1 MFRGLKYMED
11 TQITIS
17 QIEAMI
23 NHLPTGLFLVAIIA
37 LTAYLIAIICSAAA
51 FFVYVIDV
59 PPLMVIKYSY
69 ANAYSK
75 VLSDKLNLLGQFVM
89 WVLVFIPICIM
100 LVPINLFYLIC
111 CLIGTIGKFLFCKR
125 K

>member
-1 MFRGLKYMED
+1 MED

-23 NHLPTGLFLVAIIA
+23 NQLPTELFLVVSIV
-37 LTAYLIAIICSAAA
+37 LTAYLLVIVCSAAA
-51 FFVYVIDV
+51 FFVDVMDV

-75 VLSDKLNLLGQFVM
+75 VMSDKLNLLGQFVM
-89 WVLVFIPICIM
+89 WVLVFIPVCIV
-100 LVPINLFYLIC
+100 LIPINLLYLIC

>member
-1 MFRGLKYMED
+1 MED

-23 NHLPTGLFLVAIIA
+23 NQIPTGLFLVGIIA
-37 LTAYLIAIICSAAA
+37 LTAYLLAIICSAAA
-51 FFVYVIDV
+51 FFVSVMDV

-69 ANAYSK
+69 ANAYNK

-89 WVLVFIPICIM
+89 WILVFIPVCIM
-100 LVPINLFYLIC
+100 LVPINLLYLIC

>member
-1 MFRGLKYMED
+1 MED

-17 QIEAMI
+17 QIETFIDQM
-23 NHLPTGLFLVAIIA
+23 PTGLFLVVSIA
-37 LTAYLIAIICSAAA
+37 LAAYLLVIVCSAAA
-51 FFVYVIDV
+51 FFIDVMDV

-69 ANAYSK
+69 ANAYNR

-89 WVLVFIPICIM
+89 WILFFIPICVVLI
-100 LVPINLFYLIC
+100 PINLLYLIC
-111 CLIGTIGKFLFCKR
+111 CLLGTIGKFLFCKR

>member
-1 MFRGLKYMED
+1 MEE

-17 QIEAMI
+17 QIETI
-23 NHLPTGLFLVAIIA
+23 TDQLPTGVFLVVSIA
-37 LTAYLIAIICSAAA
+37 LTAYLLVIVCSAAA
-51 FFVYVIDV
+51 FFIDVMDV

-69 ANAYSK
+69 ANAYNK

-89 WVLVFIPICIM
+89 WILFFIPICIV
-100 LVPINLFYLIC
+100 LIPINLLYLIC
-111 CLIGTIGKFLFCKR
+111 CLLGTIGKFLFCKR

>member
-1 MFRGLKYMED
+1 MEES
-11 TQITIS
+11 QITIS

-23 NHLPTGLFLVAIIA
+23 DQLPTGLFLVLSIGIA
-37 LTAYLIAIICSAAA
+37 AYLLVIVCSAAA
-51 FFVYVIDV
+51 FFIDVMDV

-75 VLSDKLNLLGQFVM
+75 VMSDKLNLLGQFVM
-89 WVLVFIPICIM
+89 WILIFIPICIV
-100 LVPINLFYLIC
+100 LIPINLLYLIC

>member
-1 MFRGLKYMED
+1 MED

-37 LTAYLIAIICSAAA
+37 LTAYLIAIICSAAV
-51 FFVYVIDV
+51 FFVDVMDV

-89 WVLVFIPICIM
+89 WVLVFIPVCIM